1 MELQHYCSMFNS
13 HCFYMELAYY
23 LNKVKHYFVHHIR
36 IHFFSLRIAEETI
49 QSIKE
54 KEKRDAKKV

>member
-1 MELQHYCSMFNS
+1 
-13 HCFYMELAYY
+13 MELAYY

-54 KEKRDAKKV
+54 KEKRDAKKVKSSIKNCAWWHEPKNF